1 MMNRPY
7 DSSKPRQAPIKVT
20 GWICLACELSGEFVP
35 ALDVDGFKVED
46 ALHAVV
52 NEHFDRTTKEARHG
66 AAIAVRL

>member
-7 DSSKPRQAPIKVT
+7 DTSAVRKPPVKVT
-20 GWICLACELSGEFVP
+20 GWVCLACDLSGEFVP

-52 NEHFDRTTKEARHG
+52 NEHFDRTSKEARHG
-66 AAIAVRL
+66 AFVQFR